1 MTMNGSR
8 VGVAT
13 RLPSYRAA
21 IAELPRSA
29 TLVEEARGAVA
40 VVPGVGDWWQG
51 LLSARDQGAAAVV
64 LAEPEMLPRELFDGG
79 SGPGTWPA
87 DIPVVVERPRLRP
100 DLVWGAA
107 RARQGTRARI
117 VTVECAAT
125 AAALDDVIRDGL
137 GWVRSL
143 VQGPLTLVAGSCA
156 GQVRMALLD
165 TRAADGTSI
174 PATLVGTV
182 LDGPG
187 AGGFLQVLALGEVR
201 TELVLDQAA
210 GLVRLETSTAGET
223 LGAPQHY
230 ESSARLTLRRT
241 LEALSSGQPVP
252 DLEDLLQDMRL
263 ARELLEPPKTEIDVE
278 TRQSFVAFRPKC
290 R

>member
-21 IAELPRSA
+21 IAELSRSA

-100 DLVWGAA
+100 DCHG
-107 RARQGTRARI
+107 
-117 VTVECAAT
+117 
-125 AAALDDVIRDGL
+125 
-137 GWVRSL
+137 
-143 VQGPLTLVAGSCA
+143 
-156 GQVRMALLD
+156 
-165 TRAADGTSI
+165 
-174 PATLVGTV
+174 
-182 LDGPG
+182 
-187 AGGFLQVLALGEVR
+187 
-201 TELVLDQAA
+201 
-210 GLVRLETSTAGET
+210 
-223 LGAPQHY
+223 
-230 ESSARLTLRRT
+230 
-241 LEALSSGQPVP
+241 
-252 DLEDLLQDMRL
+252 
-263 ARELLEPPKTEIDVE
+263 
-278 TRQSFVAFRPKC
+278 
-290 R
+290 

>member
-21 IAELPRSA
+21 IAELSRSA

-40 VVPGVGDWWQG
+40 VVPGVGDWWQV

-100 DLVWGAA
+100 DLVWEAA

-156 GQVRMALLD
+156 GQARMALLD
-165 TRAADGTSI
+165 ARAADGTSI

-210 GLVRLETSTAGET
+210 GLVRLETWTAGET

-252 DLEDLLQDMRL
+252 DLEDLLQDIRL

>member
-1 MTMNGSR
+1 M
-8 VGVAT
+8 
-13 RLPSYRAA
+13 P
-21 IAELPRSA
+21 
-29 TLVEEARGAVA
+29 
-40 VVPGVGDWWQG
+40 
-51 LLSARDQGAAAVV
+51 
-64 LAEPEMLPRELFDGG
+64 
-79 SGPGTWPA
+79 
-87 DIPVVVERPRLRP
+87 
-100 DLVWGAA
+100 
-107 RARQGTRARI
+107 
-117 VTVECAAT
+117 AT
-125 AAALDDVIRDGL
+125 AAGLNDVIRDGL

-252 DLEDLLQDMRL
+252 DLEDLLQDIRL